1 MTGSR
6 RQHRLL
12 SLLRGPKGRQLLALL
27 LVGTLLLCH
36 GVFGVLHLCPS
47 SHASASHG
55 HEHHSPADTGT
66 VDHEHAVC
74 HLMDAA
80 HYFAVF
86 LVAIL
91 GLVLGLLLR
100 GARLWGSVTTPLAF
114 YFYRRLRPSISHPPR
129 GPTLPVLQ
137 VFRL

>member
-12 SLLRGPKGRQLLALL
+12 SLLRGSRGRLLALL

-36 GVFGVLHLCPS
+36 GVFGVMHLCS
-47 SHASASHG
+47 ASHASTSHG
-55 HEHHSPADTGT
+55 HEHHSPTDAGAG
-66 VDHEHAVC
+66 VQEHVAC
-74 HLMDAA
+74 HLMDVA

-86 LVAIL
+86 LAALL
-91 GLVLGLLLR
+91 GLVLWLLLK
-100 GARLWGSVTTPLAF
+100 GARLWGRVTAPLV
-114 YFYRRLRPSISHPPR
+114 FYRRLRPPVFHPPR